1 MKKIILLLIGF
12 GILISCESN
21 LDINRDPDLLT
32 PDDLTFAVELP
43 ASITAVAGVQG
54 ANWALIGGIWSQ
66 MWSQSPGSSQYRVV
80 DSYTLGTTDA
90 IAESGWRNTY
100 DGLLDIRNIKRK
112 ALAAENWNYYLIS
125 TVLETYISHMLTD
138 WYGDIPYSEANDPAI
153 FQPKFD
159 TGETVY
165 DSMIA
170 DLDDAL
176 GRNLGASIGDAPGGD
191 DLIFGGTMSNWVKF
205 ANTLKL
211 KIFLRQTEAR
221 PSIAQA
227 GITAMINA
235 NTAFLDTD
243 ASLTGFTDAP
253 NVSNPLFESD
263 KRQLNTALNLRAST
277 TMFSYLNENIDD
289 RKALFYTDDPV
300 TPLNSVDQGD
310 FNNPAGPNTFAVSIL
325 SPLAPVYFISHEESL
340 FMQAEAMERYNSGT
354 GAKAMYD
361 AAVLENFRKW
371 QEVNVRDNN
380 PALPALD
387 GTPYVANG
395 GAYEYPNGTFDQNL
409 TAIITQKWIASYPGN
424 GAEAFFEWHRT
435 GIPATSTVPQTD
447 AGYVAGQFVVSVT
460 GVLGNGFPQRLLY
473 PAGETSTNSNA
484 PAIVPITAPVW
495 WNQ

>member
-12 GILISCESN
+12 GILISCDSV
-21 LDINRDPDLLT
+21 LDINRDPDNLT

-54 ANWALIGGIWSQ
+54 SNWALIGGIWSQ

-80 DSYTLGTTDA
+80 DNYTLGTTDA

-100 DGLLDIRNIKRK
+100 DGLLDIRNIKKK
-112 ALAAENWNYYLIS
+112 ALAAENWNYYLIA
-125 TVLETYISHMLTD
+125 TTLETYLSHMLTD
-138 WYGDIPYSEANDPAI
+138 WYGDIPYSEANDPLI
-153 FQPKFD
+153 FQPNFD
-159 TGETVY
+159 TGEQVY
-165 DSMIA
+165 DAMIV

-176 GRNLGASIGDAPGGD
+176 GRNLGASVGDTPGGD
-191 DLIFGGTMSNWVKF
+191 DLVFGGDMSNWVKF

-221 PSIAQA
+221 ASVAQA

-277 TMFSYLNENIDD
+277 TMHSYLTDNLDP
-289 RKALFYTDDPV
+289 RLALFYTTGNP
-300 TPLNSVDQGD
+300 VDQGD
-310 FNNPAGPNTFAVSIL
+310 YNNPAGPNTFAVSIL
-325 SPLAPVYFISHEESL
+325 YPETDLYFISHEESL
-340 FMQAEAMERYNSGT
+340 LMQAEAMERYNSGT
-354 GAKAMYD
+354 GAKVLYD
-361 AAVLENFRKW
+361 AAVQENFRKW
-371 QEVNVRDNN
+371 EVVNTRENS
-380 PALPALD
+380 PALPTLD
-387 GTPYVANG
+387 GAPFVAAS
-395 GAYEYPNGTFDQNL
+395 GAYEYPATGTFDEKL
-409 TAIITQKWIASYPGN
+409 TAIITQKWVASYPGN
-424 GAEAFFEWHRT
+424 GAESFFEWHRT

-447 AGYVAGQFVVSVT
+447 SGYVPGEFAVSVN
-460 GVLGNGFPQRLLY
+460 GVLGSGFPQRLLY
-473 PAGETSTNSNA
+473 PAGETSTNLNA
-484 PAIVPITAPVW
+484 PAIVPITTSIW

>member
-21 LDINRDPDLLT
+21 LDINRDPDDLT
-32 PDDLTFAVELP
+32 PDDLAFAVELP

-80 DSYTLGTTDA
+80 DNYTLGTTDA

-112 ALAAENWNYYLIS
+112 ALASENWNYYLIAS
-125 TVLETYISHMLTD
+125 VLETYISHMLTD
-138 WYGDIPYSEANDPAI
+138 WYGDIPYSEANDPLI
-153 FQPKFD
+153 FQPNFD
-159 TGETVY
+159 TGEAVY
-165 DSMIA
+165 DNMIA

-176 GRNLGASIGDAPGGD
+176 GRNLGASVGDIPGSD
-191 DLIFGGTMSNWVKF
+191 DLIFGGDMTNWVKF

-221 PSIAQA
+221 ASVAQA
-227 GITAMINA
+227 GITAMLNA
-235 NTAFLDTD
+235 NAAFLDTD

-253 NVSNPLFESD
+253 NVSNPLYESD

-277 TMFSYLNENIDD
+277 TMHSYLTDNLDT
-289 RKALFYTDDPV
+289 RLALFYTTGNPV
-300 TPLNSVDQGD
+300 NQGD
-310 FNNPAGPNTFAVSIL
+310 YNNPAGPNTFAVSIL
-325 SPLAPVYFISHEESL
+325 SPTTPVYFISHEESL
-340 FMQAEAMERYNSGT
+340 LMQAEAMERYNSGT

-361 AAVLENFRKW
+361 AAVIENFNKW
-371 QEVNVRDNN
+371 SLNGS
-380 PALPALD
+380 A
-387 GTPYVANG
+387 YVANG
-395 GAYEYPNGTFDQNL
+395 GAYEYPAGTFDQNL

-447 AGYVAGQFVVSVT
+447 AGYVPGQFTVSVN
-460 GVLGNGFPQRLLY
+460 GVLGSGFPQRLLY
-473 PAGETSTNSNA
+473 PAGETSTNLNA
-484 PAIVPITAPVW
+484 PAIVPITTPIW

>member
-1 MKKIILLLIGF
+1 MKKIIILLIGF
-12 GILISCESN
+12 GMLISCESN

-54 ANWALIGGIWSQ
+54 ANWALIGGIWAQ

-80 DSYTLGTTDA
+80 DSYALGTTDA

-112 ALAAENWNYYLIS
+112 ALAAENWNYYLIA

-138 WYGDIPYSEANDPAI
+138 WYGDIPYSEANDPLI
-153 FQPKFD
+153 FQPNFD
-159 TGETVY
+159 TGEAVY
-165 DSMIA
+165 DNMIT

-176 GRNLGASIGDAPGGD
+176 SRNLTTSTGDAPGVD
-191 DLIFGGTMSNWVKF
+191 DLVFGGTMSNWVKF

-221 PSIAQA
+221 PSVAQA
-227 GITAMINA
+227 GITAMLNA
-235 NTAFLDTD
+235 NVTFLDTD
-243 ASLTGFTDAP
+243 AGLGLIEQHKFIDAP
-253 NVSNPLFESD
+253 NQSNPLFESD

-277 TMFSYLNENIDD
+277 TMFSYLTENADP
-289 RKALFYTDDPV
+289 RKALFYTDDPD

-325 SPLAPVYFISHEESL
+325 SPTTPVYFISHEESL

-361 AAVLENFRKW
+361 AAVIENFNKW
-371 QEVNVRDNN
+371 S
-380 PALPALD
+380 LD
-387 GTPYVANG
+387 GSAFVAAT
-395 GAYEYPNGTFDQNL
+395 GAYEYPAGTFEQNL
-409 TAIITQKWIASYPGN
+409 TAIITQKWVASYPGN

-435 GIPATSTVPQTD
+435 GIPETSSVPQTD
-447 AGYVAGQFVVSVT
+447 AGYIPGQFAVSVN
-460 GVLGNGFPQRLLY
+460 GVLGTGFPQRLLY
-473 PAGETSTNSNA
+473 PAGETSTNLNA
-484 PAIVPITAPVW
+484 PAIVPITTPIW

>member
-12 GILISCESN
+12 GVLISCDSV
-21 LDINRDPDLLT
+21 LDINRDPDNLT

-80 DSYTLGTTDA
+80 DNYTLGTTDA

-112 ALAAENWNYYLIS
+112 ALAAENWNYYLIA

-138 WYGDIPYSEANDPAI
+138 WYGDIPYSEANDPLI
-153 FQPKFD
+153 FQPIFD

-165 DSMIA
+165 DSMIT

-176 GRNLGASIGDAPGGD
+176 GRNLGASVGDTPGGD
-191 DLIFGGTMSNWVKF
+191 DLIFGGDMTNWVKF

-221 PSIAQA
+221 PSVAQA

-235 NTAFLDTD
+235 NAAFLDTD

-277 TMFSYLNENIDD
+277 TMHSYLASNLDSRLD
-289 RKALFYTDDPV
+289 LFYTTGNPV
-300 TPLNSVDQGD
+300 NQGD
-310 FNNPAGPNTFAVSIL
+310 YNNPAGPNTFAVSIL
-325 SPLAPVYFISHEESL
+325 SPTTPVYFISHEESL
-340 FMQAEAMERYNSGT
+340 LMQAEAMERYNSGT

-361 AAVLENFRKW
+361 AAVVENFNKW
-371 QEVNVRDNN
+371 S
-380 PALPALD
+380 LD
-387 GTPYVANG
+387 GSAYVAAA
-395 GAYEYPNGTFDQNL
+395 GAYEYPSGTFDENL

-435 GIPATSTVPQTD
+435 GIPATSAVPQTD
-447 AGYVAGQFVVSVT
+447 AGYIPGQFAVSVN
-460 GVLGNGFPQRLLY
+460 GVLGTGFPQRLLY
-473 PAGETSTNSNA
+473 PAGETSTNLKA
-484 PAIVPITAPVW
+484 PAIVPITTPIW